1 MLDDQ
6 KGTKI
11 IPSRALLD
19 YMGILVCKELN
30 GLQGENYY
38 TPSMLPI
45 NQRNYFSLLKDYK

>member
-11 IPSRALLD
+11 IPSIALLD
-19 YMGILVCKELN
+19 YMGILVGKELN
-30 GLQGENYY
+30 GLRGENYS

-45 NQRNYFSLLKDYK
+45 NQSSYFNLLKDCK